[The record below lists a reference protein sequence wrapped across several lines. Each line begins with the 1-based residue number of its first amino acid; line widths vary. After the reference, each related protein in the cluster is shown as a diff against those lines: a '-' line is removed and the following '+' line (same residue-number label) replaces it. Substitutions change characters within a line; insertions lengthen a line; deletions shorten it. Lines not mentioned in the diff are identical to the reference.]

1 MHVDQAGRHYTTM
14 GGERRSYPTYLLRR
28 SYRDEQ
34 GRPRKET
41 LANLTGLPPES
52 IEALR
57 ATLKGRTLVDAE
69 AEFEAERSVPHGDA
83 AAAHVMAARLGLR
96 DLLGPA
102 CAERDI
108 AYALVVSR
116 AVRPAPKL
124 ATARWWA
131 GGDTTLGAD
140 LGVAAASTD
149 EVYAAMDW
157 LTARQR
163 QIEAKLAARHLAAGG
178 IAMFDLSS
186 SWVEGSC
193 CELAAFGHSRDGKRG
208 RRQIEYG
215 LLTDPVG
222 RPVAVEVLAGNTADP
237 ESFKTAV
244 TRIRGDF
251 GIERLIMV
259 GDRGMITGTR
269 IEDLR
274 KLPGMGWVTALKAP
288 AIAKLAAD
296 DGPLQMS
303 LFDVHNFAEITHPDY
318 PGERL
323 VCCHNPVLQAD
334 RARTRAE
341 LLADTEAELAKIKA
355 SVSPGQLKDPDK
367 IGIRVGKVINTRKVA
382 KHFILDIGP
391 GRLAWRRDEEKIAA
405 EAALD
410 GIYVIRTSVPAGIL
424 DAAGAVAA
432 YKNLKHVERDFRIT
446 KADDLDLRPIHRPAH
461 PPGQRPRR
469 PRPAVRPGQSQRR
482 SEAQRRWPAR
492 LPLPRP
498 ARPPGHPRPADHH
511 LRRAADPEAH
521 HPHARP
527 APRLRTTR
535 HHSAAGHHVAS
546 NSLATR
552 QPGTPTP
559 QISTPLPT
567 IKINQVRPRAA
578 GERDCYGSRVVRDH
592 PDVRPGV
599 RRSLQ
604 PSRVVRRR
612 GLPRH
617 LMA

>member
-1 MHVDQAGRHYTTM
+1 MHVDQAGRHYTTA

-69 AEFEAERSVPHGDA
+69 EAFAVERSVPHGDV
-83 AAAHVMAARLGLR
+83 AAAHVMASKLGLR

-116 AVRPAPKL
+116 AVRPRPKL

-140 LGVAAASTD
+140 LGVAGASTD
-149 EVYAAMDW
+149 EIYAAMDW

-163 QIEAKLAARHLAAGG
+163 QIERQLAARHLAAGG

-186 SWVEGSC
+186 SWVEGAK

-208 RRQIEYG
+208 RRQVEYG
-215 LLTDPVG
+215 LLTDPAG
-222 RPVAVEVLAGNTADP
+222 RPVAVEVFPGNTPDP

-244 TRIRGDF
+244 TRVRADF
-251 GIERLIMV
+251 GTEQLIMV

-269 IEDLR
+269 IDDLR
-274 KLPGMGWVTALKAP
+274 KLPGMDWVTALKAP

-303 LFDVHNFAEITHPDY
+303 LFDTQNFAEITHPDY

-323 VCCHNPVLQAD
+323 ICCHNPALEAD

-355 SVSPGQLKDPDK
+355 SADAGRLTDPSK
-367 IGIRVGKVINTRKVA
+367 IGLRVGKVINKRKVG
-382 KHFILDIGP
+382 KHFLLDIGP
-391 GRLAWRRDEEKIAA
+391 GHLAWRRDEQKIAA

-410 GIYVIRTSVPAGIL
+410 GIYVIRTSVPASIL
-424 DAAGAVAA
+424 DAPAAVTA

-446 KADDLDLRPIHRPAH
+446 KADDLDLRPIHHYLADRVRGHVLICMLACYLTWHLRQALAELTFTDQHIPQHSDPVAPAQRSDQAKAKDGAKRNH
-461 PPGQRPRR
+461 NGLPIYRYRDLLTHLATLDRQTITFNGQPINKLTTST
-469 PRPAVRPGQSQRR
+469 PVQRR
-482 SEAQRRWPAR
+482 AFE
-492 LPLPRP
+492 LLGTTVPL
-498 ARPPGHPRPADHH
+498 AI
-511 LRRAADPEAH
+511 
-521 HPHARP
+521 
-527 APRLRTTR
+527 T
-535 HHSAAGHHVAS
+535 
-546 NSLATR
+546 
-552 QPGTPTP
+552 
-559 QISTPLPT
+559 
-567 IKINQVRPRAA
+567 
-578 GERDCYGSRVVRDH
+578 
-592 PDVRPGV
+592 
-599 RRSLQ
+599 
-604 PSRVVRRR
+604 
-612 GLPRH
+612 
-617 LMA
+617 